1 MKRLTDLEI
10 IQGIKERDPK
20 TLKFLYDEYYYFVQT
35 NIIEHGGT
43 KADVKDVFQE
53 AIVLIFR
60 KIDDGTIQINNSFR
74 NYLLSVAYYIWMKEL
89 RTKTNQSRIIEKYN
103 YLQDDFYEDPDIE
116 DEEYELH
123 RRYKIYQEN
132 FKKLT
137 KKCRKILRMFIK
149 NKPIKEIAKKADLTI
164 NSVKKRKFECTQ
176 RLIYLIKNDDRF
188 EFHNDQ

>member
-10 IQGIKERDPK
+10 IQGIKERDPE

-188 EFHNDQ
+188 ESHNDQ